1 MSTDQN
7 PETCLFRRRSSNTT
21 LMNKKSPIQRLNLAK
36 GLMMLGDFLPG
47 SPLTKLTML
56 LHVYKGNQKY
66 QSKNSSSTQSQEKI
80 MIIINNG
87 RKKKKKEEKV
97 TDQSH
102 RIEEMQRCPKGTP
115 LEESLYGSM
124 VSFSSPFTRFIGHDP
139 WSYDLSIFSFSPN

>member
-1 MSTDQN
+1 MMKLSLNFCCNFCNNLPDSKRCAGLGFINCRAIDPITSPLPIFSLTTLSLMSTDQN

-87 RKKKKKEEKV
+87 RKKK
-97 TDQSH
+97 
-102 RIEEMQRCPKGTP
+102 
-115 LEESLYGSM
+115 
-124 VSFSSPFTRFIGHDP
+124 
-139 WSYDLSIFSFSPN
+139 